1 MCVMINSGRREYCEV
16 TVTGVV
22 ANTSM
27 CVCVCV
33 RVFVCFVSAHA
44 RLRAFVRGL
53 EWVALQQAAK
63 PLHQHLLSSDQ
74 LA

>member
-1 MCVMINSGRREYCEV
+1 MHL
-16 TVTGVV
+16 
-22 ANTSM
+22 
-27 CVCVCV
+27 CVC
-33 RVFVCFVSAHA
+33 VFVCFVSAQS
-44 RLRAFVRGL
+44 RLGAFVQGL